1 MKRVLGF
8 LVLVLGGAGFLV
20 CLAGLIALWV
30 VREPALRSSA
40 ETLASAE
47 ESLKVVDDKVGRAAE
62 VVGKIREV
70 VDPVTG
76 KIRELA
82 ARVQGPRPKDDKE
95 LKRIEKELAQRFNKM
110 ERLMKVSETA
120 VAMMNKTGRLT
131 RSLSFG
137 ATRGGARPSPQEDL
151 PDSSAALARLSRV
164 LKKLREA
171 LATFRANPQARKD
184 AVNKV
189 ARLARQVNQELN
201 LLSSQIQRARQLATE
216 YAVEVTELKTDLP
229 VWIHWGTVICSVF
242 LVWMGL
248 GQLALLRLGWAWM
261 RKEGGLSRLG

>member
-1 MKRVLGF
+1 MKQVLG
-8 LVLVLGGAGFLV
+8 LLALVLGGVGFLV

-30 VREPALRSSA
+30 VRAPASRSSA
-40 ETLASAE
+40 EALASAE
-47 ESLKVVDDKVGRAAE
+47 ETLKVVDEKTGRADA
-62 VVGKIREV
+62 VVGKVREV
-70 VDPVTG
+70 VDPVTS

-82 ARVQGPRPKDDKE
+82 AKVQGPQSKDDKE

-110 ERLMKVSETA
+110 ERLVKVSETA

-137 ATRGGARPSPQEDL
+137 AARGGAGPSPKEDL

-164 LKKLREA
+164 LKKLSEA
-171 LATFRANPQARKD
+171 LAAFRANPKARKD
-184 AVNKV
+184 AVKKV
-189 ARLARQVNQELN
+189 ARLARQVNQELD

-216 YAVEVTELKTDLP
+216 YAAEVAELKTDLP
-229 VWIHWGTVICSVF
+229 VWIHWGTVIGSVF

-261 RKEGGLSRLG
+261 RKEGGLSRPS